1 MSAVQAALL
10 AEFESFSLPRASLT
24 YSGFIR
30 LQTRLLRKWAAT
42 AGSRQGQSSDL
53 HVFAAQGTSSLII
66 TERFSHACVQIGAPS
81 A

>member
-42 AGSRQGQSSDL
+42 AGSRQGQS
-53 HVFAAQGTSSLII
+53 
-66 TERFSHACVQIGAPS
+66 
-81 A
+81 